1 VKNKETTPESRKVF
15 HDEAMRAFRE
25 RLGLPGNVDFSL
37 VGSRDSGCGEFNNGF
52 LVEGIASA
60 DLTRYDRVVISADRA
75 YWAREKTGAF
85 VLLFINKRR
94 EYTLEFCYVPSDDV
108 TPFTT
113 EGLRF
118 DFADCKVT
126 PPDAFKQG

>member
-1 VKNKETTPESRKVF
+1 MKNKETTPESRKVF
-15 HDEAMRAFRE
+15 HDEAMKAFRE
-25 RLGLPGNVDFSL
+25 RLGLPGNIDFSL
-37 VGSRDSGCGEFNNGF
+37 IGSRDSGCGEFNNGF

-60 DLTRYDRVVISADRA
+60 NLTRYDRVVISADRA
-75 YWAREKTGAF
+75 YWAGEKTGAF
-85 VLLFINKRR
+85 VLVFINKRR

>member
-1 VKNKETTPESRKVF
+1 VKNKETTPEARKVF
-15 HDEAMRAFRE
+15 HDEAMKVFRE
-25 RLGLPGNVDFSL
+25 RLGLPGNIDFSL
-37 VGSRDSGCGEFNNGF
+37 TGSRDSGGGEFNNGF
-52 LVEGIASA
+52 FVYGIASA

-75 YWAREKTGAF
+75 YWAGEKTGAF